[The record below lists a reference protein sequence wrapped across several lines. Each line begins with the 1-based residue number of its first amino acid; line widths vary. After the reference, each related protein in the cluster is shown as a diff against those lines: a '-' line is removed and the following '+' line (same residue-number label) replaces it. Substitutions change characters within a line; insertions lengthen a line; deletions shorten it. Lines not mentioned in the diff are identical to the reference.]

1 MVRRP
6 LCVQLS
12 VICIFVSAELA
23 GAARRCRRPL
33 IIRLLGLFFFSAQ
46 REKQPFL
53 HVTCWSASML
63 PTGCHAAV
71 PFQCSSCASH
81 CAHGPFSPLLF
92 AEPWPAVPIG
102 RLLNLNYF

>member
-33 IIRLLGLFFFSAQ
+33 IIRLLGPFFFSAQ

-81 CAHGPFSPLLF
+81 CAHGPFSPFIICRAMACGPHWELLTF
-92 AEPWPAVPIG
+92 
-102 RLLNLNYF
+102 